1 MPASTATPAA
11 PAAPAKPASST
22 PAAPPTRHE
31 PVHPP
36 PEKDQ
41 SDWMQSEADEIDS
54 LDPDV
59 PKKPQKPKGQD
70 KPETPTEKPEA
81 EADEDVKPPEK
92 PAEKPAEPE
101 KPVKAAD
108 LRRAY
113 EESQRKIR
121 EELSPKVQK
130 LEAKIRELESS
141 KPAELE
147 PLQQKLTQTEKRNA
161 ELEQQIE
168 FLDFQKSPKFQ
179 KEYWEPYVAKYN
191 EALNELRQ
199 VEVEEADGNVRR
211 GTEDDLL
218 ELWSLESGALR
229 KRANEKFGDSADDI
243 VPIIKEVQRLG
254 RAQAQALNE
263 AQKNSETRIA
273 ERKAMTV
280 TETAERKRKFT
291 EYNDQLAEKFP
302 KFFKPVDGDTEGN
315 KRWNRGLALTE
326 LLFPTHELTE
336 EERAML
342 PESFRVDL
350 EAHGRLSRDNVIRM
364 HALIRNKAANH
375 DRIAYALKTTRA
387 ELKEARKALAQYE
400 QSEPPGGG
408 GTPSGGGTGDG
419 RWDTDANDEIDKLD
433 RAGR

>member
-1 MPASTATPAA
+1 MPATLNPPAA
-11 PAAPAKPASST
+11 PSAPAKPASPT
-22 PAAPPTRHE
+22 PAAPPPKHE
-31 PVHPP
+31 PVQPP

-41 SDWMQSEADEIDS
+41 SSWMQSEADELDS
-54 LDPDV
+54 LDDDT
-59 PKKPQKPKGQD
+59 PKKPQKA
-70 KPETPTEKPEA
+70 KPEEKPKTPPEKPE
-81 EADEDVKPPEK
+81 ETDEDIKPPEK

-130 LEAKIRELESS
+130 LEAKIRELEAS
-141 KPAELE
+141 KPTELE
-147 PLQQKLTQTEKRNA
+147 PLQQKLTQTERRNA
-161 ELEQQIE
+161 ELEQQLE
-168 FLDFQKSPKFQ
+168 FLDFQRSPKFQ
-179 KEYWEPYVAKYN
+179 KEFWDPYVSKYN

-199 VEVEEADGNVRR
+199 VEVEEADGKVRR

-254 RAQAQALNE
+254 RAQAQALKE
-263 AQKNSETRIA
+263 AQQNSETRIA
-273 ERKAMTV
+273 ERKAQSV

-291 EYNDQLAEKFP
+291 EFNEQLAEKFP
-302 KFFKPVDGDTEGN
+302 KFFKPIDGDVEGN
-315 KRWNRGLALTE
+315 KRWNQGLALTE

-336 EERAML
+336 EERSML
-342 PESFRVDL
+342 PDSFRVDL

-364 HALIRNKAANH
+364 HALVRNKAANH
-375 DRIAYALKTTRA
+375 DRIAYALKTARA
-387 ELKEARKALAQYE
+387 ELKEARKTIEQYE

-408 GTPSGGGTGDG
+408 GAPSSGATGGGK
-419 RWDTDANDEIDKLD
+419 WDDDVNAELD
-433 RAGR
+433 RLDKAGR